1 MDQLNKLTIKQQ
13 KFVEAYINNS
23 GNGTDMI
30 DNMIILRLN
39 NHHLFD
45 AYGFSINDDLSLIGK
60 EESLSVHRK
69 HSIHLENIRYHRSK
83 YQLAIQE

>member
-1 MDQLNKLTIKQQ
+1 
-13 KFVEAYINNS
+13 
-23 GNGTDMI
+23 MI

-60 EESLSVHRK
+60 EESLIVHRK
-69 HSIHLENIRYHRSK
+69 HSIQLENIRSPK
-83 YQLAIQE
+83 